1 MGLIADVRQ
10 GCVNVLNDVKTA
22 NPTLLGEVYAAR
34 PASLALG
41 IPCAYVGDFRG
52 NLSHTVRI
60 RQWAGA
66 EQDVVLVFAAWDN
79 AEQQAAADA
88 LAQLVVDAFP
98 QNGHFA
104 NDNMVGSPVR
114 IRTAT
119 ELETNGTSYPA
130 VVVTVGNIS
139 YLEGR

>member
-1 MGLIADVRQ
+1 M
-10 GCVNVLNDVKTA
+10 
-22 NPTLLGEVYAAR
+22 
-34 PASLALG
+34 
-41 IPCAYVGDFRG
+41 
-52 NLSHTVRI
+52 
-60 RQWAGA
+60 
-66 EQDVVLVFAAWDN
+66 
-79 AEQQAAADA
+79 
-88 LAQLVVDAFP
+88 QLVIDAFP

-130 VVVTVGNIS
+130 VVVTIGNIS